1 MRLTYFCVNND
12 ATSLNSFQG
21 EMGRPGPQGEAGT
34 VGEKGDRGVQG
45 PTGTRGLPGPPVIS
59 SLNNGPVF
67 LIILL
72 IYKHSVDSFDRNNFV
87 NIHTYLKPLQYFLY
101 TLSSSCILLTI
112 AMLVLCYY

>member
-12 ATSLNSFQG
+12 ATSLNFFQG

-59 SLNNGPVF
+59 SLNKGPVF

-87 NIHTYLKPLQYFLY
+87 IIHTYLKPLQYFLY
-101 TLSSSCILLTI
+101 TLSSSCTLLTKW
-112 AMLVLCYY
+112 VLCYF